1 LYFGNSNEEG
11 IMTVTDEQLTRT
23 QAALRLTLEEV
34 KARLSAISDTLSDS
48 EIDGVQLRKDAEEL
62 NAITRRVAWL
72 ADVSTPRAL
81 HLN

>member
-1 LYFGNSNEEG
+1 
-11 IMTVTDEQLTRT
+11 MTATDEQLTRR
-23 QAALRLTLEEV
+23 QAALRITLEEV

-48 EIDGVQLRKDAEEL
+48 ESDGAQLRKDVEEL

-72 ADVSTPRAL
+72 ADVSTPRPF